1 MKVADNLDDEEKKQT
16 LVKFW
21 YNKGKIYLSVER
33 AQDLLLKDIDNSIYS
48 ENFDY
53 LKVFSLAP
61 GSMLTCLLL
70 MNKEHALIHCYMVR
84 KLTTH

>member
-1 MKVADNLDDEEKKQT
+1 MKVADILDNKEKKQT

-33 AQDLLLKDIDNSIYS
+33 AQDLLLKDIDIDNSIYS
-48 ENFDY
+48 EDSDY

-70 MNKEHALIHCYMVR
+70 MNKGMSMH
-84 KLTTH
+84 

>member
-1 MKVADNLDDEEKKQT
+1 MKVADNLDNKEKKQT

-33 AQDLLLKDIDNSIYS
+33 AQDLLLKDIDIDNSIYS
-48 ENFDY
+48 EDSDY

-70 MNKEHALIHCYMVR
+70 MNKGMSMH
-84 KLTTH
+84 